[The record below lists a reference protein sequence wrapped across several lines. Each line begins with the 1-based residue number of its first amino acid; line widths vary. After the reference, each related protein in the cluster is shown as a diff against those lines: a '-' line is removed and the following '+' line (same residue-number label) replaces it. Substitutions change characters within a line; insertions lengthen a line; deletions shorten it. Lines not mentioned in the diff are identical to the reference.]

1 MKKPPPS
8 PEAQELDH
16 LRRRQVDRQWASF
29 LTAMAQELQSVADP
43 SGSAAF
49 MRATG
54 ARVARLHPLAPVAT
68 LEALQGELNATLAAM
83 DWGWS
88 QLAAVGDHIVIT
100 HGACPSLLEHDAD
113 RAWPPLMAEVL
124 AGAYGT
130 WLHEQG
136 SPGSRTTCLD
146 PLARPLVFEHR
157 A

>member
-1 MKKPPPS
+1 MKKQTSS

-29 LTAMAQELQSVADP
+29 LTALAQELQAVADG

-54 ARVARLHPLAPVAT
+54 ARIARLHPLAPVET
-68 LEALQGELNATLAAM
+68 LEALQDQINVALTRM

-88 QLAAVGDHIVIT
+88 ELAAVGDHVVIT
-100 HGACPSLLEHDAD
+100 HGACPNVLEHDD
-113 RAWPPLMAEVL
+113 GRAWPPLMAEVL
-124 AGAYGT
+124 AGVYGA

-136 SPGSRTTCLD
+136 SPGSRTRCLD